1 MTLELIDSLS
11 ETCGLFQKTGK
22 VSFPSHAS
30 ILGQSINRKFPILEQ
45 DLMKMTIRNMSVTL
59 STAVTSLA
67 LLSQPAFA
75 DCTRHVYNKSEN
87 VWSFGFTSS
96 VDEKLGD
103 DAMIVASGKTAVI
116 EHITG
121 GSEPKWLRLEKVT
134 YTDGK
139 THYKASFLMNGCYI
153 KHTGRTDRAVL
164 NDPADGDVIFID

>member
-1 MTLELIDSLS
+1 
-11 ETCGLFQKTGK
+11 
-22 VSFPSHAS
+22 
-30 ILGQSINRKFPILEQ
+30 
-45 DLMKMTIRNMSVTL
+45 MKMTIRNMAVAL
-59 STAVTSLA
+59 STAVTSLT

-87 VWSFGFTSS
+87 VWSFGFTSTAE
-96 VDEKLGD
+96 EKLGD

-121 GSEPKWLRLEKVT
+121 GSEPKWLRLDKVT

-139 THYKASFLMNGCYI
+139 PHYKASFLMNGCYI
-153 KHTGRTDRAVL
+153 QHTGRTDRAVL